1 MLRSKHV
8 ATWTQRRR
16 SNDRHRACMGGGR
29 LGLVILHELDPRK
42 LKFAPRKSATTTTT
56 ATTTPTAATTTTMTE
71 MTTRKMF

>member
-42 LKFAPRKSATTTTT
+42 LKFASRKSATTTTT
-56 ATTTPTAATTTTMTE
+56 ATTKPTAATTTMTE

>member
-42 LKFAPRKSATTTTT
+42 LKFASRKSATTTTT
-56 ATTTPTAATTTTMTE
+56 ATTTPTAATTTMTE

>member
-1 MLRSKHV
+1 MLRSTHV

-42 LKFAPRKSATTTTT
+42 LKFASRKSATTTIT
-56 ATTTPTAATTTTMTE
+56 ATTKPTATTTTMTE